1 MIHTYNKEIVPMC
14 KPLSSWLAVVAAS
27 LALTVPTFAGPGI
40 TVEYSGDE
48 VVETAESKSKSKVY
62 STPTMERREMSEGG
76 QQMIAI
82 TRHDKKVMW
91 TLMPEEKMFMSVPI
105 GQSVKQKEDKT
116 DLAAYKIEQTPMGQ
130 ETLNG
135 IVMNKGKMIMTGK
148 DGSKMGGF
156 MWTTKEGIIAKM
168 DALSLE
174 KGKKDRFKLE
184 MTNLKIAKQ
193 PADLF
198 EIPQGYEKM
207 DMDAMGAMEGM
218 GDMGNMMKGMF
229 GK

>member
-1 MIHTYNKEIVPMC
+1 MYKQ
-14 KPLSSWLAVVAAS
+14 LSLWLVVSAFS
-27 LALTVPTFAGPGI
+27 LIPAVPTFAGPGI
-40 TVEYSGDE
+40 NVEYSAE
-48 VVETAESKSKSKVY
+48 EIVETADSMSKTKVY

-82 TRHDKKVMW
+82 TRHDKKVVW
-91 TLMPEEKMFMSVPI
+91 NLMPEEKMYMEMPI
-105 GQSVKQKEDKT
+105 GQSAEKKDEKT
-116 DLAAYKIEQTPMGQ
+116 DLSAYKIEQTPMGQ

-168 DALSLE
+168 DALSVE

-184 MTNLKIAKQ
+184 MANLKIGKQ
-193 PADLF
+193 PASLF
-198 EIPQGYEKM
+198 EIPKGFEKM
-207 DMDAMGAMEGM
+207 DMGAMGAMEGM

>member
-1 MIHTYNKEIVPMC
+1 MRTFLH
-14 KPLSSWLAVVAAS
+14 SWLAVSAVSVILAA
-27 LALTVPTFAGPGI
+27 PTFAGPGI
-40 TVEYSGDE
+40 NAEYSAEE
-48 VVETAESKSKSKVY
+48 VVETAEGVTKSKVF
-62 STPTMERREMSEGG
+62 STPTMERREMSADG
-76 QQMIAI
+76 QQMISIA
-82 TRHDKKVMW
+82 RHDKKVTWM
-91 TLMPEEKMFMSVPI
+91 LMPEEKMYMEMPI
-105 GQSVKQKEDKT
+105 GQSASNKEDKT
-116 DLAAYKIEQTPMGQ
+116 DLSAYKIEQTPMGQ

-156 MWTTKEGIIAKM
+156 MWTTKEGIIAKL
-168 DALSLE
+168 DALSVE

-184 MTNLKIAKQ
+184 MQNLKIAKQ
-193 PADLF
+193 PVNLF

-207 DMDAMGAMEGM
+207 DMGAMGAMEGM

>member
-1 MIHTYNKEIVPMC
+1 MHIRLY
-14 KPLSSWLAVVAAS
+14 SWLIIVAAS
-27 LALTVPTFAGPGI
+27 LILAVPTFAGPGI
-40 TVEYSGDE
+40 NAEYSAEE
-48 VVETAESKSKSKVY
+48 VVETADSMSKTKVY

-82 TRHDKKVMW
+82 TRHDKKVVW
-91 TLMPEEKMFMSVPI
+91 NLMPEEKMYMEMSI
-105 GQSVKQKEDKT
+105 GQSAAKKEEKT
-116 DLAAYKIEQTPMGQ
+116 DLSAYKIEQTPMGQ

-168 DALSLE
+168 DALSVE

-184 MTNLKIAKQ
+184 MSNLKIGKQ

-198 EIPQGYEKM
+198 EIPKGYEKM
-207 DMDAMGAMEGM
+207 DMGAMGAMEGM